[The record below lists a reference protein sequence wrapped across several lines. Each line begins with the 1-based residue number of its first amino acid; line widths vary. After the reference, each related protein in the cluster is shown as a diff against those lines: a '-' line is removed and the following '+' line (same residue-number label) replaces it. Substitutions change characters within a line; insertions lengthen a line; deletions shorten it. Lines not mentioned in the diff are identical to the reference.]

1 NARVP
6 LELTREV
13 IPSRILVP
21 GEDGYQE
28 RQGRLEVRIDP
39 LTGHSAR
46 LISTSK
52 LMAAS
57 DYDLE
62 AFGDPSRSWCPFC
75 GERASTVTP
84 LFPPEITA
92 DGRFRRG
99 QALCFPNLDVREVEL
114 GVHLRARPPLPA
126 PGPDD

>member
-1 NARVP
+1 ATSRSAPPGSQSPSPRLQLSGSPAGSSGPRSQDRPTAATPRSDSPHNSRVP

-21 GEDGYQE
+21 GEDGYEE

-57 DYDLE
+57 DFDLE
-62 AFGDPSRSWCPFC
+62 AF
-75 GERASTVTP
+75 
-84 LFPPEITA
+84 
-92 DGRFRRG
+92 
-99 QALCFPNLDVREVEL
+99 
-114 GVHLRARPPLPA
+114 
-126 PGPDD
+126 